1 MITISNNT
9 FPCFYTLADQQAIES
24 QEQYL
29 STLRASMELII
40 AASLLTY
47 LQRFFEL
54 NYVEL
59 LVSILLLFNLIL
71 NWWIQST
78 KKDNL
83 WYDYR
88 SIAESI
94 KTLTWKY
101 MLKVSPFAGT
111 ESGSTKEFRKR
122 VTKILNDNKILLQKS
137 KAIPAHKQFITNDM
151 RNIRA
156 CDLKTRGLIYDKY
169 RVQDQAEWYA
179 KKSEYNNKMGKRFFG
194 IYLLLNILLLIFIIS
209 NYKLSR
215 NYVPLDLLMV
225 LLTNIQTWTQ
235 TKKYSDLANSYALAS
250 QEIALIKEETT
261 SFRTEQEFSQY
272 VSNCENAFSREH
284 TQWYA
289 RKQ

>member
-9 FPCFYTLADQQAIES
+9 FPCFYVLADQQAIES
-24 QEQYL
+24 QKQYL
-29 STLRASMELII
+29 SALRASIVLIV
-40 AASLLTY
+40 AASLLIY
-47 LQRFFEL
+47 LQHFFEL

-71 NWWIQST
+71 NWWIQSV
-78 KKDNL
+78 KMDNL

-101 MLKVSPFAGT
+101 MLKVTPFAGP

-122 VTKILNDNKILLQKS
+122 VKKILNDNKILLQKS

-169 RVQDQAEWYA
+169 RVQDQAEW
-179 KKSEYNNKMGKRFFG
+179 
-194 IYLLLNILLLIFIIS
+194 
-209 NYKLSR
+209 
-215 NYVPLDLLMV
+215 
-225 LLTNIQTWTQ
+225 
-235 TKKYSDLANSYALAS
+235 
-250 QEIALIKEETT
+250 
-261 SFRTEQEFSQY
+261 
-272 VSNCENAFSREH
+272 
-284 TQWYA
+284 
-289 RKQ
+289 